1 MTSDTAYSS
10 LRPPHIRGFSAFS
23 PEIHAHGDD
32 LDIRGLALMLW
43 RRRMVILACLLL
55 GLSLVTI
62 AISFMKS
69 QFTARALVLIENT
82 TQQRGLEELQS
93 FMTYMRQDPSL
104 ILGEIE
110 VLRSRTMGRK
120 FVERLNLMTDPEF
133 NPRFKYARKT
143 TNENNGDSG
152 QPFKKLS
159 VYGSELDNLPPEL
172 VDKEIGDV
180 VTNFLARLNVRS
192 IPGSM
197 AIQIEYTST
206 DASKAA
212 LIANTIADVYIEQR
226 LEDKFQAAKKVT
238 DWLDQRL
245 QNLRSQVQESE
256 AAVARYKEKHN
267 ITEGVRNVAVS
278 AEQVSALTRELVQA
292 KAKQAEAEARLKE
305 IQDMAENT
313 SLIETTVEIVN
324 SPLIQNLKGKQ
335 AQAEATLSE
344 LSSRYGPKHPKIL
357 KINSELSELKSQIRT
372 EILKTAKSLENEV
385 IFAKAR
391 VKALEESLNEYAGQQ
406 YENNEAMIELR
417 ELTRQAESTRLI
429 YDTFLQSYK
438 KSDEQEKL
446 QSPEARIISYAVPPR
461 TPSYPNKM
469 LLLTLG
475 GAVSVFIGLLLS
487 FLIEKLDNTF
497 RNAEQLEQMLG
508 YPCHALIPM
517 VENATP
523 EELTGYVISKPASA
537 VAEAV
542 QTLRMV
548 MNLQPSKS
556 GTKPKCITI
565 TSSFPREGKTTLALW
580 LGRLA
585 AKSGEKVIIVDADLR
600 RSSIHEAVGK
610 SNEVC
615 LVDYLT
621 GHKTLDGIVHKD
633 SVSGLHMIFG
643 RTIPNSALDLIS
655 SEKMHKLITSLK
667 QAYDLVIIDSPACL
681 AVSDSRVL
689 ATMSD
694 QLIYVVAWDQTQ
706 REVVMSGVKQFT
718 GMNFNDIAFVL
729 TNVDV
734 KRHVRY
740 GYGDA
745 VYYYGRYREYYA
757 D

>member
-1 MTSDTAYSS
+1 MTSDTAYSP

-82 TQQRGLEELQS
+82 TQQSGLEELQS

-133 NPRFKYARKT
+133 NPRFKYARKI

-406 YENNEAMIELR
+406 HENNEAMIELR

-610 SNEVC
+610 SNEAC